1 MKEGTAVQWKERNLL
16 VCLLLHQEATSY
28 LSILT
33 LRFLILTLYSLRL
46 SLSSQANIEEKPGKH
61 AATTFGSEGLDSKRT
76 EGKQRTGDNEGLL
89 GDRGNVSQLFW
100 LLTSSTTAPRHTS
113 SEASTIV
120 SPSLSTEAQ
129 EDWTPQEIGMDDS
142 DTSNRSS
149 TITGP
154 SSPNPI
160 RTSARGTLSGGNIF
174 ALPFLNNPRTF
185 TADSIMGR
193 QQVPRTQEESTL
205 SVDVASAEDSKE
217 NGTFQDE
224 AVVTLPHTTTVGT
237 PITSIS
243 EKAGKKF

>member
-1 MKEGTAVQWKERNLL
+1 M
-16 VCLLLHQEATSY
+16 
-28 LSILT
+28 
-33 LRFLILTLYSLRL
+33 
-46 SLSSQANIEEKPGKH
+46 
-61 AATTFGSEGLDSKRT
+61 
-76 EGKQRTGDNEGLL
+76 
-89 GDRGNVSQLFW
+89 
-100 LLTSSTTAPRHTS
+100 
-113 SEASTIV
+113 

-154 SSPNPI
+154 SSPDPI
-160 RTSARGTLSGGNIF
+160 RTSARGTLSRGNTF
-174 ALPFLNNPRTF
+174 ALPFLNNPRAF
-185 TADSIMGR
+185 TADSISR

-205 SVDVASAEDSKE
+205 SVDVASAEYSKE

-224 AVVTLPHTTTVGT
+224 AVATLPHTTTVAT

>member
-1 MKEGTAVQWKERNLL
+1 MKEGTPLQWKEGNLL

-46 SLSSQANIEEKPGKH
+46 SLSSQANIEEKHGKH

-76 EGKQRTGDNEGLL
+76 EGKQSSGDNEGLL

-142 DTSNRSS
+142 DTSSRSS
-149 TITGP
+149 TINGP
-154 SSPNPI
+154 SSPDPI
-160 RTSARGTLSGGNIF
+160 RTSARGTLSRGNIF
-174 ALPFLNNPRTF
+174 ALPFLNNPRAF
-185 TADSIMGR
+185 TADSIGR

-205 SVDVASAEDSKE
+205 SVDVASAQDSKE

-224 AVVTLPHTTTVGT
+224 AVATLPHTTTVAT

>member
-1 MKEGTAVQWKERNLL
+1 M
-16 VCLLLHQEATSY
+16 
-28 LSILT
+28 
-33 LRFLILTLYSLRL
+33 
-46 SLSSQANIEEKPGKH
+46 
-61 AATTFGSEGLDSKRT
+61 TFGGEGVDNKRT
-76 EGKQRTGDNEGLL
+76 EGKQSSGDNEGLL

-142 DTSNRSS
+142 ETSNRSS

-154 SSPNPI
+154 SSPQPI
-160 RTSARGTLSGGNIF
+160 RTATRGTLSRGNIF

-185 TADSIMGR
+185 TADSKGR

-237 PITSIS
+237 PITSIT

>member
-1 MKEGTAVQWKERNLL
+1 M
-16 VCLLLHQEATSY
+16 LHQEATSY

-33 LRFLILTLYSLRL
+33 LRFLILTLYLLRL
-46 SLSSQANIEEKPGKH
+46 SLSSQANIEEKHGKH
-61 AATTFGSEGLDSKRT
+61 AATIFGSEGLDTDSKRT
-76 EGKQRTGDNEGLL
+76 EGKQSSGDNEGLL

-113 SEASTIV
+113 SEASRIV
-120 SPSLSTEAQ
+120 SPSVSRETQ
-129 EDWTPQEIGMDDS
+129 EDWTPQEIDMDDS
-142 DTSNRSS
+142 GTSNRSS
-149 TITGP
+149 TTTGP
-154 SSPNPI
+154 SSPQPT
-160 RTSARGTLSGGNIF
+160 RTSARGTLSRGNTF

-193 QQVPRTQEESTL
+193 RQVPRTQEGSTL

-224 AVVTLPHTTTVGT
+224 AVVTLPHTTTVAT